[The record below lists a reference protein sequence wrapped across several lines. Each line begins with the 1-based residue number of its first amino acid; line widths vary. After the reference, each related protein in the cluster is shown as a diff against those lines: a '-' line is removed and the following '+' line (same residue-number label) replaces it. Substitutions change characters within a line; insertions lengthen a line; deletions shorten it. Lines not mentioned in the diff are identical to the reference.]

1 MPGSASGRGSAKG
14 RVAQLLTDQAE
25 AHEASVL
32 NRSGDILLVDVRLRR
47 ASGKVARYHLRIDA
61 GDVEP
66 EVREAKPERLP
77 TYCPNRH
84 VNDEGVFCLSF
95 PSEDPLPVV
104 DAASAAAWWAR
115 LLKYLSLQETTTRL
129 RRWPSRHEWAHGV
142 AAMYQQRAEV
152 CAAALGA
159 QFVKALAQ
167 RRLTARRRGK
177 GSDFLQVYD
186 GARRLYAVWEE
197 PRRVA
202 TLRQRCLCGSGRALV
217 TCADHAARAAELPFA
232 LLAWEKAERRFWRF
246 AQGRTCCGTLDDC
259 PLTAAKT
266 QAAQPPPI
274 AAQAA

>member
-1 MPGSASGRGSAKG
+1 MPGSASGPGSAKA
-14 RVAQLLTDQAE
+14 RVALLLADQAE

-32 NRSGDILLVDVRLRR
+32 NRSGDVLLVDVRLRR

-61 GDVEP
+61 GNVEP
-66 EVREAKPERLP
+66 EVREARPERLP

-104 DAASAAAWWAR
+104 DGVSAAAWWAR

-152 CAAALGA
+152 CATALGA

-177 GSDFLQVYD
+177 GLGFLQVRD

-202 TLRQRCLCGSGRALV
+202 TLRQKCPCGSGRAIV
-217 TCADHAARAAELPFA
+217 ACADHAARAAELPFA

-259 PLTAAKT
+259 PLKTAKT
-266 QAAQPPPI
+266 PVAQLPPMS
-274 AAQAA
+274 AQAA